1 MVIGFI
7 TTSYRQY
14 FKVPNGEKVD
24 YCTFLFVLFVTKVTQ
39 YRRSSTYAVNV
50 ETQKENRRS
59 KNRIN
64 QGYLVVLKGRKVG

>member
-24 YCTFLFVLFVTKVTQ
+24 YCTFLFVLFVTKATQ
-39 YRRSSTYAVNV
+39 YCVHGGL
-50 ETQKENRRS
+50 QQ
-59 KNRIN
+59 I
-64 QGYLVVLKGRKVG
+64 KGRWAQTLQMRNVTNTYENEASLR